1 MDFTYDSVNFDDPVS
16 NLSYFKKLYRCFF
29 VRASDEMVDNL
40 FRDLMEIYRT
50 TTKDGGGGGGGGST
64 TITATTITTA
74 EAEALRIMRSTAEKI
89 HGALRDLNQD
99 SFKFVLLVMTEAMQS
114 LLDLMLQVVVSV
126 EGDDGESSRFHLK
139 LKRDKSDGGLKDY
152 EILG

>member
-1 MDFTYDSVNFDDPVS
+1 M
-16 NLSYFKKLYRCFF
+16 
-29 VRASDEMVDNL
+29 RASDEMVDNL

-50 TTKDGGGGGGGGST
+50 TAKNDDDGVGST
-64 TITATTITTA
+64 TTTATTTTITTA